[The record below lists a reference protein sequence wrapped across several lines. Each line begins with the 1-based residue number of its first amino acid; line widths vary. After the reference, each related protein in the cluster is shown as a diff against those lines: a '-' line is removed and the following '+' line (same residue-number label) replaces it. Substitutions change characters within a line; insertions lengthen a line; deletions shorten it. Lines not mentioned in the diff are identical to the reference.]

1 VLRAREEDL
10 QSYKKREY
18 ELNLKVKEQKDW
30 EKDNQG
36 LNQQLEAKARDI
48 EEWKSRCSRLE
59 EEATRGKEMVH
70 YNNELT
76 DKLDLASKE
85 LDRLNNLLRSKIDEI
100 EKWKQRYSA
109 KEAELTQYKNLEN
122 DVAQFESKLQ
132 MSKAENDR
140 INGILKSRLEEIE
153 AWKRKNG
160 ELEGAIARLGLLEK
174 DKKMFEDKFN
184 HQIKAIEELN
194 FALNQLQNENDA
206 LRKYE
211 QRCRDADSKNDGL
224 AREMERLNHIIRG
237 KEQEVN
243 DGRIRLGKLEDAMNE
258 YKNVEVYLKDLE
270 NKIALMTQ
278 ENDRLNNLIK
288 NKNDDLAQL
297 EREKIEL
304 YSQVN
309 KYKNYEPKMQEN
321 EQAIAQ
327 LKQALN
333 KAQAQAGEAE
343 QRIRAAENRHKD
355 LENNLYSQSQEKE
368 KVNSIARAKTQEAE
382 ELRNRY
388 NEAQN
393 ELRKLP
399 ELQSI
404 CEQLHVQSSLPSA
417 KVSSTSV
424 TPKTSNAATKS
435 WKTS

>member
-194 FALNQLQNENDA
+194 FALNQL
-206 LRKYE
+206 
-211 QRCRDADSKNDGL
+211 
-224 AREMERLNHIIRG
+224 
-237 KEQEVN
+237 
-243 DGRIRLGKLEDAMNE
+243 
-258 YKNVEVYLKDLE
+258 
-270 NKIALMTQ
+270 
-278 ENDRLNNLIK
+278 
-288 NKNDDLAQL
+288 
-297 EREKIEL
+297 
-304 YSQVN
+304 
-309 KYKNYEPKMQEN
+309 
-321 EQAIAQ
+321 
-327 LKQALN
+327 
-333 KAQAQAGEAE
+333 
-343 QRIRAAENRHKD
+343 
-355 LENNLYSQSQEKE
+355 
-368 KVNSIARAKTQEAE
+368 
-382 ELRNRY
+382 
-388 NEAQN
+388 
-393 ELRKLP
+393 
-399 ELQSI
+399 
-404 CEQLHVQSSLPSA
+404 
-417 KVSSTSV
+417 
-424 TPKTSNAATKS
+424 
-435 WKTS
+435 